1 VRSEVF
7 VADEGP
13 DSCVGFG
20 YSCPGPS
27 PALAQPVEAAVPQ
40 DGESFIPECA
50 VHDSGDYVR
59 VLGTREGRVGHFG
72 LSGVNSSEQF
82 SP

>member
-7 VADEGP
+7 VADEGL

-20 YSCPGPS
+20 YSCPGPT

-50 VHDSGDYVR
+50 VHDCGNYVR
-59 VLGTREGRVGHFG
+59 VLGTREGRVGNFG
-72 LSGVNSSEQF
+72 LSSVYGSEQF
-82 SP
+82 GP